1 MVKTPTTN
9 TYVGMAKS
17 LPDSL
22 TPRRFISVSST
33 TTATAQAT
41 LCSTTNGI
49 AEPRFSMP
57 EEMETAT
64 VRT

>member
-1 MVKTPTTN
+1 
-9 TYVGMAKS
+9 MAKS

-33 TTATAQAT
+33 MMATAHRV

-49 AEPRFSMP
+49 AEPRFSTP

-64 VRT
+64 VST